1 MPNQRSAL
9 FASERFLFLAELLAK
24 YNKPLLV
31 TDIDVECIKN
41 PMELFDRLGDGDI
54 GLTKFGIVRD
64 AWDRYPATAIVVR
77 PTPAAIAFFQR
88 LSGMVIALLNAHTQP
103 WFVDQIAIFRL
114 IEEGL
119 TPAKCVHLELLL
131 TDTTPSATG
140 FFRILH
146 GSWEAGA

>member
-1 MPNQRSAL
+1 M
-9 FASERFLFLAELLAK
+9 
-24 YNKPLLV
+24 

-77 PTPAAIAFFQR
+77 PTQAAIAFFQR
-88 LSGMVIALLNAHTQP
+88 LSGMVIALLNAHPQP

-131 TDTTPSATG
+131 TDATPSETG

-146 GSWEAGA
+146 GSWEEGAG